1 MYISNAEI
9 WSWYFQFSHI
19 FLQQILAGQH
29 DDKPESAFY
38 MVGNIGEVATKA
50 AAIEASLKASKA

>member
-1 MYISNAEI
+1 MFY
-9 WSWYFQFSHI
+9 
-19 FLQQILAGQH
+19 LTRQQILAGQH

-50 AAIEASLKASKA
+50 EAIEKQLAANKA